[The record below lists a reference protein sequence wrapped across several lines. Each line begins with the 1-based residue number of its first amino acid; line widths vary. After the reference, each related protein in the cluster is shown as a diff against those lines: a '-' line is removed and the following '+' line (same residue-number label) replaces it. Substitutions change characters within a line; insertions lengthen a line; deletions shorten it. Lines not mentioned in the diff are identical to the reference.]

1 MNTQPQKVESVKRV
15 TLIRQFPC
23 FMSLSDEQANEL
35 ANMFVQIQYAPAE
48 KIVVE
53 NELVD
58 SVFIIVSGDA
68 EVTRQITHKKKV
80 QQSPVAVLGAG
91 EGIGLNDTGFYSTT
105 GKRTATVTALTNMT
119 LLRLDIKDLYAFLK
133 KHQLELSMYAASEQ
147 MLRVRFIK
155 QSLPFAKLSHERLRW
170 LADCVEEEKIA
181 AGEIIFQQG
190 DIGANCYLIRSGEVE
205 ITAVDA
211 TGNQHHLATL
221 RPPVLFGEAT
231 LITHAPRN
239 ATAKALIET
248 ELLVLRHEHLS
259 ELIESEDN
267 VATMF
272 MTLMVDRSRPK
283 RNDAVTVHQR
293 QTADG
298 QWITVLKNSENGTYF
313 KLSREGAFIWDR
325 LDGEQTLQEITLDLA
340 EQYNIFAP
348 DTVAALI
355 SKLSK
360 SGFISNV
367 SIEEA
372 STNQSQP
379 MWVRATLAVRKILEI
394 RYAFG
399 DADNWISRM
408 YQRYVHY
415 LFSSLGKVVLLLL
428 AIIGFCIFIGQTA
441 EILLFFNQKH
451 VSLLLLL
458 AVIPLSLFAVVLHE
472 LGHAFAVKAFGRE
485 VHYIGVGWYWFGPI
499 AFTDTSDMWLA
510 DRKARMAVNLAGICV
525 DMIVAAIAMILL
537 LLIQQPY
544 IQATLWLFAL
554 YNYIG
559 AFRMLSP
566 LQEMDGYYVL
576 MDWLEKPKLRQS
588 AVIWLVK
595 KMPQCLRNPT
605 LFSQY
610 RAEIT
615 YWVACIIFLVLV
627 TMLTLVVQSFVFTA
641 LGMKP
646 ANPYLTLLLPF
657 GVVVFSSLSII
668 ADIRQKSED

>member
-1 MNTQPQKVESVKRV
+1 MRTQPQKIAISKRV
-15 TLIRQFPC
+15 ELIRQFPC
-23 FMSLSDEQANEL
+23 FISLSDEQAKEL
-35 ANMFVQIQYAPAE
+35 GSLFSEIAYQPNE
-48 KIVVE
+48 KIVSE

-58 SVFIIVSGDA
+58 SVYIIVAGEA
-68 EVTRQITHKKKV
+68 EVTRELRHKKKI
-80 QQSPVAVLGAG
+80 QQSPVAVLSVG

-105 GKRTATVTALTNMT
+105 GKRTATVTALTKMT
-119 LLRLDIKDLYAFLK
+119 LIRLDIKDLYTFLK
-133 KHQLELSMYAASEQ
+133 KHHLELSMYAASEQ

-170 LADCVEEEKIA
+170 LANCVEEKKIA

-190 DIGANCYLIRSGEVE
+190 DIGANCYLIRAGEVE
-205 ITAVDA
+205 ISSIDSSC
-211 TGNQHHLATL
+211 NQHHLATL

-239 ATAKALIET
+239 ATAKALIDT

-259 ELIESEDN
+259 ELIESEGN
-267 VATMF
+267 VANMF
-272 MTLMVDRSRPK
+272 MTLMIDRSRPR
-283 RNDAVTVHQR
+283 RNDAVTVHHR
-293 QTADG
+293 QSADG
-298 QWITVLKNSENGTYF
+298 QDITVLKNSENGTYF
-313 KLSREGAFIWDR
+313 KLSREGAFIWER

-340 EQYNIFAP
+340 EKYNIFAP

-360 SGFISNV
+360 SGFIANIDIDEV
-367 SIEEA
+367 
-372 STNQSQP
+372 STNQTQP
-379 MWVRATLAVRKILEI
+379 LWVRATLAMRKILEI

-399 DADNWISRM
+399 DADSWITKM

-415 LFSSLGKVVLLLL
+415 LFSTVGKIILLVI
-428 AIIGFCIFIGQTA
+428 AVIGFSIFVSKTS

-451 VSLLLLL
+451 ASLLLLL
-458 AVIPLSLFAVVLHE
+458 AVIPLSLLAVILHE

-510 DRKARMAVNLAGICV
+510 DRKARMAVNLAGVCV
-525 DMIVAAIAMILL
+525 DLLVAAVATIML

-588 AVIWLVK
+588 AVVWLVK
-595 KMPQCLRNPT
+595 KMPQCLRKPT
-605 LFSQY
+605 LFREY
-610 RAEIT
+610 RAEAT
-615 YWVACIIFLVLV
+615 YWIACIVFLVLV
-627 TMLTLVVQSFVFTA
+627 TILTLVVQSFVFTA

-646 ANPYLTLLLPF
+646 ANPYLTLLLPLA
-657 GVVVFSSLSII
+657 VVLFSSLSII